1 MEEFSILSILKKIPI
16 FADLN
21 ESEHQ
26 QIINSIMMYYYPTG
40 HVFFNEGDKNPDDG
54 LYIIKHG
61 MVKISRKDPISKE
74 DKEISTLIDN
84 DFFGEMA
91 LILDEPRNASATAIA
106 DCEVFRL
113 AKKDLMT
120 LMQTNQNLSNKISA
134 EFIDREKKNDK
145 IAGAL

>member
-21 ESEHQ
+21 EAEHQ
-26 QIINSIMMYYYPTG
+26 QIVNNIVMYYYPTG
-40 HVFFNEGDKNPDDG
+40 HVFFSEGDKNPDDG

-61 MVKISRKDPISKE
+61 MVKISRKDPMTREEKE
-74 DKEISTLIDN
+74 VATLIDN

-113 AKKDLMT
+113 TKTDFMV
-120 LMQTNQNLSNKISA
+120 LMQTNQNLAGKIST

-145 IAGAL
+145 LAGSL